1 MTNEEFLKH
10 AEKYYDQKSFE
21 HAKKLV
27 QIYYFAKR
35 IKIECHYFREH
46 RRHEH
51 HDYGHPC
58 PIVTAFNNTI
68 KDLERE

>member
-1 MTNEEFLKH
+1 MTNEVFLRYI
-10 AEKYYDQKSFE
+10 ESTFPDSNIYE

-27 QIYYFAKR
+27 QIYDFAKR

-46 RRHEH
+46 RRHEY

-68 KDLERE
+68 KDLER